1 MLFEYE
7 DLTIKQYLLY
17 IGEAKCSMHP
27 KITKDDLDYRY
38 AIIDMH
44 NIPCE
49 ALLNS
54 NDPSAVVLSILC
66 DFKNKDKQIVVNTI
80 LKRLRE
86 LSDEREYT
94 NYLRMVNILS
104 TNRNL
109 EDEVEKG
116 ENMLS
121 VDIEKTPFYK
131 IGEKRGEQRG
141 EQKGVLRTA
150 VMMIEKFKLSIEEV
164 AKELNIS
171 IDELKKQLDKKSE

>member
-1 MLFEYE
+1 MKNG
-7 DLTIKQYLLY
+7 I
-17 IGEAKCSMHP
+17 S
-27 KITKDDLDYRY
+27 KDGLDYRY
-38 AIIDMH
+38 VIIDMR

-49 ALLNS
+49 KLLNS
-54 NDPSAVVLSILC
+54 SDPSAVVLSILC
-66 DFKNKDKQIVVNTI
+66 DFQNRDKQVVVNTI

-86 LSDEREYT
+86 LSDDREYQ

-109 EDEVEKG
+109 EKEVEKG

-131 IGEKRGEQRG
+131 MGEKRGEQRG
-141 EQKGVLRTA
+141 EQKGEQRGVLLTA
-150 VMMIEKFKLSIEEV
+150 VMMIEKFKLSIEDV

-171 IDELKKQLDKKSE
+171 IDELKKHLDKK